1 MELQMNAVSQKLLD
15 NLLNVPPNFSSASRL
30 IQTEAYSAEDI
41 TKVAICYAE
50 ACMYNVGDLIS
61 ENSAKPIV
69 LDESSFPDGI
79 IPGLTSTYLY
89 DVIKFLLPHGVDAN
103 AVFSSAHGQYNLMD
117 SLFFVDNEYVA
128 ADTLLLLLE
137 NGGNPNLI
145 VDGESIYDRAEFEVW
160 FGSIEQTTRWAY
172 DAWMHLWFVL
182 LAFREKIDGKDL
194 EIQLFRE
201 YGKNER
207 FNLKK
212 LRDHR
217 NFYYGLSHEGDKRIV
232 HIYDRK
238 TFWEVARW

>member
-1 MELQMNAVSQKLLD
+1 MELQMNEMSQKLLD
-15 NLLNVPPNFSSASRL
+15 RLLNNPPDFSSASRL

-41 TKVAICYAE
+41 TKTAICYAE
-50 ACMYNVGDLIS
+50 ACGFNVGDFIS
-61 ENSAKPIV
+61 ENGANYV
-69 LDESSFPDGI
+69 ALAESPPPDGM
-79 IPGLTSTYLY
+79 IPGLFSTYLY

-103 AVFSSAHGQYNLMD
+103 AVFGTTYDQYNLMN

-145 VDGESIYDRAEFEVW
+145 VDGESIYDQAAFEVW
-160 FGSIEQTTRWAY
+160 LGSVEQPIRWRY

-182 LAFREKIDGKDL
+182 LSYCENTDGKDL
-194 EIQLFRE
+194 GIQLFRE
-201 YGKNER
+201 YDKNEI

-217 NFYYGLSHEGDKRIV
+217 NFYYGLSDEGDRRIV